1 MVKRGFDVSK
11 EIKAEIE
18 NLAKQIEHHNNLYYN
33 EDNPEISDYEYDI
46 LLRKLANLEK
56 KYPQY
61 RLEKSP
67 VAHVGGIASSSFE
80 KVFHKVQ
87 MGSLQDAFDF
97 SELQQF
103 DNRVREKIFD
113 VSYIVEP
120 KVDGL
125 SVSLEY
131 ENGKFVR
138 GSTRGNGFVGE
149 DVTQNL
155 KMISSIPQT
164 IGKNIPLLEVRAEVF
179 MPTKKFQDLILSQK
193 NSNETPFKNPRNAAA
208 GSLRQKDPLIVRSR
222 GLEAIVFNVQRF
234 EGFEILTHSDSIK
247 MLKNLGFKTI
257 PESDIFDN
265 IEDCITEIN
274 NIGKRRNEY
283 PFDID
288 GAVIKLNLL
297 ESRQKMGSTAKNPRW
312 AIAFKYPPEQKQ
324 TTLKSIEIN
333 VGRTGTLTPVAIFDP
348 IIIAGTTVS
357 RASLHNQ
364 DFIDNKDIRI
374 GDTILV
380 RKAGEIIPEVIKS
393 LKHQKNSVL
402 YKLPPNCPICGSLAV
417 RNQGEAATRCQNPS
431 CPATITQNLIHFASR
446 DAMNIIGLGEANV
459 KILIKS
465 GLIHDVSDIYT
476 LTKDQ
481 VMTLSR
487 FKEKSAQN
495 LIDSIENSK
504 NNPLWRLIF
513 GLGIRGVG
521 ASVAKLL
528 CKNYADIFGLIDAKP
543 DDLAEIDGIGP
554 VLAANIEKF
563 FLLDQTKALIFR
575 LSSLGLN
582 MKSNSKSPNEDFL
595 KGLTFAIT
603 GKLKAK
609 TRGEIKQLIEDFG
622 GKVSSSISSKTNYLI
637 AGDNAGSKLSKALNL
652 NVKILGEDEAL
663 EMLSNS

>member
-1 MVKRGFDVSK
+1 MSK
-11 EIKAEIE
+11 KIREEIE
-18 NLAKQIEHHNNLYYN
+18 NLAKQIEYHNNLYYN

-46 LLRKLANLEK
+46 LSRKLADLEK

-67 VAHVGGIASSSFE
+67 IAHVGGVASSSFE

-97 SELQQF
+97 SELRQF
-103 DNRVREKIFD
+103 DKRVREKICEI
-113 VSYIVEP
+113 SYIVEP

-131 ENGKFVR
+131 ENGRFAR

-164 IGKNIPLLEVRAEVF
+164 IGQNIPLLEVRAEVF
-179 MPTKKFQDLILSQK
+179 MPTKKFQDLVLSQK
-193 NSNETPFKNPRNAAA
+193 NSNEAPFKNPRNAAA
-208 GSLRQKDPLIVRSR
+208 GSLRQKDPLVVSSR
-222 GLEAIVFNVQRF
+222 GLEAIVFNVQRL
-234 EGFEILTHSDSIK
+234 EGIDLISHSDSIN
-247 MLKNLGFKTI
+247 MLKNLGFQTI
-257 PESDIFDN
+257 PESVIFDN
-265 IEDCITEIN
+265 IEDCIVEIN
-274 NIGKRRNEY
+274 NIEKRRREY
-283 PFDID
+283 SFDID
-288 GAVIKLNLL
+288 GAVIKLDSLAN
-297 ESRQKMGSTAKNPRW
+297 RQKLGSTAKNPRW

-348 IIIAGTTVS
+348 VVIAGTTVS

-364 DFIDNKDIRI
+364 DFIDKKDIRI

-417 RNQGEAATRCQNPS
+417 RNQGEASTRCENPS
-431 CPATITQNLIHFASR
+431 CPATMAQTLIHFASR
-446 DAMNIIGLGEANV
+446 EAMDIVGLGESNV
-459 KILIKS
+459 KSLIQS
-465 GLIHDVSDIYT
+465 GLVCDVSDIYT

-481 VMTLSR
+481 VMKLSR
-487 FKEKSAQN
+487 FKDKSAQN
-495 LIDSIENSK
+495 LVESIENSK
-504 NNPLWRLIF
+504 KNPLWRLVF

-528 CKNYADIFGLIDAKP
+528 CKNYDDIFGLMGARP
-543 DDLAEIDGIGP
+543 DDLAKIDGIGP
-554 VLAANIEKF
+554 VLAANIQKF
-563 FLLDQTKALIFR
+563 FSLDQTKSLIFR
-575 LSSLGLN
+575 LSSLGVN
-582 MKSNSKSPNEDFL
+582 MKSNSKDQKEGFL
-595 KGLTFAIT
+595 KNLTFAIT
-603 GKLKAK
+603 GKLKTK
-609 TRGEIKQLIEDFG
+609 TRSEIKQMIENFG
-622 GKVSSSISSKTNYLI
+622 GKVSSSISSKTSYLI
-637 AGDNAGSKLSKALNL
+637 AGDGAGSKLSKARNL
-652 NVKILGEDEAL
+652 NVKVLREDEAL

>member
-1 MVKRGFDVSK
+1 MSK
-11 EIKAEIE
+11 KIREEIE
-18 NLAKQIEHHNNLYYN
+18 NLAKQIEYHNNLYYN

-46 LLRKLANLEK
+46 LSRKLADLEK

-67 VAHVGGIASSSFE
+67 IAHVGGVASSSFE

-97 SELQQF
+97 SELRQF
-103 DNRVREKIFD
+103 DKRVREKICEI
-113 VSYIVEP
+113 SYIVEP

-131 ENGKFVR
+131 ENGRFAR

-164 IGKNIPLLEVRAEVF
+164 IGQNIPLLEVRAEVF
-179 MPTKKFQDLILSQK
+179 MPTKKFQDLVLSQK
-193 NSNETPFKNPRNAAA
+193 NSNEAPFKNPRNAAA
-208 GSLRQKDPLIVRSR
+208 GSLRQKDPLVVSSR
-222 GLEAIVFNVQRF
+222 GLEAIVFNVQRL
-234 EGFEILTHSDSIK
+234 EGIDLISHSDSIN
-247 MLKNLGFKTI
+247 MLKNLGFQTI
-257 PESDIFDN
+257 PESVIFDN
-265 IEDCITEIN
+265 IEDCIVEIN
-274 NIGKRRNEY
+274 NIEKRRREY
-283 PFDID
+283 SFDID
-288 GAVIKLNLL
+288 GAVIKLDSLAN
-297 ESRQKMGSTAKNPRW
+297 RQKLGSTAKNPRW

-348 IIIAGTTVS
+348 VVIAGTTVS

-364 DFIDNKDIRI
+364 DFIDKKDIRI

-393 LKHQKNSVL
+393 LKHQKNSVS

-417 RNQGEAATRCQNPS
+417 RNQGEASTRCENPS
-431 CPATITQNLIHFASR
+431 CPATMAQTLIHFASR
-446 DAMNIIGLGEANV
+446 EAMDIVGLGESNV
-459 KILIKS
+459 KSLIQS
-465 GLIHDVSDIYT
+465 GLVCDVSDIYT

-481 VMTLSR
+481 VMKLSR
-487 FKEKSAQN
+487 FKDKSAQN
-495 LIDSIENSK
+495 LVESIENSK
-504 NNPLWRLIF
+504 KNPLWRLVF

-528 CKNYADIFGLIDAKP
+528 CKNYDDIFGLMGARP
-543 DDLAEIDGIGP
+543 DDLAKIDGIGP
-554 VLAANIEKF
+554 VLAANIQKF
-563 FLLDQTKALIFR
+563 FSLDQTKSLIFR
-575 LSSLGLN
+575 LSSLGVN
-582 MKSNSKSPNEDFL
+582 MKSNSKDQKEGFL
-595 KGLTFAIT
+595 KNLTFAIT
-603 GKLKAK
+603 GKLKTK
-609 TRGEIKQLIEDFG
+609 TRSEIKQMIENFG
-622 GKVSSSISSKTNYLI
+622 GKVSSSISSKTSYLI
-637 AGDNAGSKLSKALNL
+637 AGDGAGSKLSKARNL
-652 NVKILGEDEAL
+652 NVKVLREDEAL

>member
-1 MVKRGFDVSK
+1 MDKSK
-11 EIKAEIE
+11 
-18 NLAKQIEHHNNLYYN
+18 AKERIDELNKLTAYYAKKYY
-33 EDNPEISDYEYDI
+33 DDDAPEISDYEYDI
-46 LLRKLANLEK
+46 LSRKLADLEK

-67 VAHVGGIASSSFE
+67 IAHVGGVASSSFK

-97 SELQQF
+97 SELRQF
-103 DNRVREKIFD
+103 DKRVREKICGI
-113 VSYIVEP
+113 SYIVEP

-155 KMISSIPQT
+155 KMISSIPQA
-164 IGKNIPLLEVRAEVF
+164 IGGNIPFLEVRAEVF

-208 GSLRQKDPLIVRSR
+208 GSLRQKDPLVVRSR
-222 GLEAIVFNVQRF
+222 GLEAIVFNVQRLD
-234 EGFEILTHSDSIK
+234 GIDIISHSDSIN
-247 MLKNLGFKTI
+247 MLKNLGFQTI
-257 PESDIFDN
+257 PESNIFDN
-265 IEDCITEIN
+265 IEDCIAEIN
-274 NIGKRRNEY
+274 NIGQRRNQY

-288 GAVIKLNLL
+288 GAVIKLDLL
-297 ESRQKMGSTAKNPRW
+297 ANRQKLGSTAKNPRW

-348 IIIAGTTVS
+348 VVIAGTTVS

-364 DFIDNKDIRI
+364 DFIDKKDIRI

-393 LKHQKNSVL
+393 LKHPKNSVL

-417 RNQGEAATRCQNPS
+417 RNQGESATRCENPS
-431 CPATITQNLIHFASR
+431 CPATITQNLVHFASR
-446 DAMNIIGLGEANV
+446 EAMDIVGLGEANV
-459 KILIKS
+459 KALIQS
-465 GLIHDVSDIYT
+465 GLVCDVSDIYT

-481 VMTLSR
+481 VMKLSR
-487 FKEKSAQN
+487 FKDKSAQN
-495 LIDSIENSK
+495 LVESIENSK
-504 NNPLWRLIF
+504 KNPLWRLVF
-513 GLGIRGVG
+513 SLGIRGVG

-528 CKNYADIFGLIDAKP
+528 CRNYDDIFELMGSRL
-543 DDLAEIDGIGP
+543 DDLAKIDGIGP

-563 FLLDQTKALIFR
+563 FSLDQTKSLIFR

-582 MKSNSKSPNEDFL
+582 MKSNSKGQKENFL
-595 KGLTFAIT
+595 KDLTFAIT
-603 GKLKAK
+603 GRLKTK
-609 TRGEIKQLIEDFG
+609 TRSEVKQMIEDFG
-622 GKVSSSISSKTNYLI
+622 GKVSSSISSKTSYLI
-637 AGDNAGSKLSKALNL
+637 AGDNAGSKLQKARNL

>member
-1 MVKRGFDVSK
+1 MSK
-11 EIKAEIE
+11 KIREEIE
-18 NLAKQIEHHNNLYYN
+18 NLAKQIDYHNNLYHN

-46 LLRKLANLEK
+46 LSRKLADLEK

-67 VAHVGGIASSSFE
+67 IAHVGGVASSSFK

-97 SELQQF
+97 SELRQF
-103 DNRVREKIFD
+103 DKRVREKICGI
-113 VSYIVEP
+113 SYIVEP

-155 KMISSIPQT
+155 KMISSIPQA
-164 IGKNIPLLEVRAEVF
+164 IGGNIPFLEVRAEVF

-208 GSLRQKDPLIVRSR
+208 GSLRQKDPLVVRSR
-222 GLEAIVFNVQRF
+222 GLEAIVFNVQRLD
-234 EGFEILTHSDSIK
+234 GIDIISHSDSIN
-247 MLKNLGFKTI
+247 MLKNLGFQTI
-257 PESDIFDN
+257 PESNIFDN
-265 IEDCITEIN
+265 IEDCIAEIN
-274 NIGKRRNEY
+274 NIGQRRNQY

-288 GAVIKLNLL
+288 GAVIKLDLL
-297 ESRQKMGSTAKNPRW
+297 ANRQKLGSTAKNPRW

-348 IIIAGTTVS
+348 VVIAGTTVS

-364 DFIDNKDIRI
+364 DFIDKKDIRI

-393 LKHQKNSVL
+393 LKHPKNSVL

-417 RNQGEAATRCQNPS
+417 RNQGESATRCENPS
-431 CPATITQNLIHFASR
+431 CPATITQNLVHFASR
-446 DAMNIIGLGEANV
+446 EAMDIVGLGEANV
-459 KILIKS
+459 KALIQS
-465 GLIHDVSDIYT
+465 GLVCDVSDIYT

-481 VMTLSR
+481 VMKLSR
-487 FKEKSAQN
+487 FKDKSAQN
-495 LIDSIENSK
+495 LVESIENSK
-504 NNPLWRLIF
+504 KNPLWRLVFI
-513 GLGIRGVG
+513 LGIRGVG

-528 CKNYADIFGLIDAKP
+528 CRNYDDIFELMGSRL
-543 DDLAEIDGIGP
+543 DDLAKIDGIGP

-563 FLLDQTKALIFR
+563 FSLDQTKSLIFR

-582 MKSNSKSPNEDFL
+582 MKSNSKGQKENFL
-595 KGLTFAIT
+595 KDLTFAIT
-603 GKLKAK
+603 GRLKTK
-609 TRGEIKQLIEDFG
+609 TRSEVKQMIEDFG
-622 GKVSSSISSKTNYLI
+622 GKVSSSISSKTSYLI
-637 AGDNAGSKLSKALNL
+637 AGDNAGSKLQKARNL